1 MGRIVLFSNVD
12 KQIAWDGSS
21 ASIDRTQSASALAE
35 EALVAAARSL
45 DEAAWEEIYR
55 GHAAQVYSYLQF
67 RLRDQHVAED
77 LTADVFVRAL
87 AGIEGYVWRGTPLLA
102 WLYRIAHNVAADYRK
117 KAARDTDNRAA
128 DVPIEIADHQ
138 NRVHAIDEQTDMFSA
153 VRTLT
158 EDQQQVIILR
168 FYHEM
173 SNAQVARVVGKS
185 EGAVK
190 ALQSRALRSLRRVL
204 SEPDEGLKSA

>member
-1 MGRIVLFSNVD
+1 MFSNAD

-21 ASIDRTQSASALAE
+21 ASVNRTALAD

-55 GHAAQVYSYLQF
+55 RHAAQVYAYLQF

-138 NRVHAIDEQTDMFSA
+138 NLVHAIDEQTDMFSA

>member
-1 MGRIVLFSNVD
+1 MGRILLFSNMD
-12 KQIAWDGSS
+12 KQIEWDGSS
-21 ASIDRTQSASALAE
+21 ASIGPTPATHLAE

-55 GHAAQVYSYLQF
+55 RHAVQVFAYLQF

-128 DVPIEIADHQ
+128 DVPIDIADRQ
-138 NRVHAIDEQTDMFSA
+138 NLVHAVDEQTDMFNA

>member
-1 MGRIVLFSNVD
+1 MFSNAD
-12 KQIAWDGSS
+12 KQIEWDGSS
-21 ASIDRTQSASALAE
+21 PSIGRAQPAQDLAE
-35 EALVAAARSL
+35 EALVDAARSL

-55 GHAAQVYSYLQF
+55 RHAVRVYSYLQF
-67 RLRDQHVAED
+67 RLRDQRVAED

-117 KAARDTDNRAA
+117 KAGRESDNRAA
-128 DVPIEIADHQ
+128 DVPVDIADRR
-138 NRVHAIDEQTDMFSA
+138 NLIRGVDEQTDMLAA
-153 VRTLT
+153 VRSLT

-168 FYHEM
+168 FYHEL
-173 SNAQVARVVGKS
+173 SNAQVAGIVGKS

-190 ALQSRALRSLRRVL
+190 ALQSRALQSLRRIL
-204 SEPDEGLKSA
+204 REPDEGLKSA

>member
-1 MGRIVLFSNVD
+1 MCSHTD
-12 KQIAWDGSS
+12 TQIAWDGSS

-55 GHAAQVYSYLQF
+55 RHAVQVFAYLQF

-128 DVPIEIADHQ
+128 DVPIDIADRQ
-138 NRVHAIDEQTDMFSA
+138 NLVHAVDEQTDMFNA

>member
-1 MGRIVLFSNVD
+1 MLSKAD
-12 KQIAWDGSS
+12 KQIEWDGSS
-21 ASIDRTQSASALAE
+21 ASIGRAQSAADLAE
-35 EALVAAARSL
+35 QALVDAARSL
-45 DEAAWEEIYR
+45 DEAAWEEMYRRYAERIY
-55 GHAAQVYSYLQF
+55 AYLQF

-87 AGIEGYVWRGTPLLA
+87 AGIEGYVWRGTPILA

-117 KAARDTDNRAA
+117 KAAREMQHRATDIPR
-128 DVPIEIADHQ
+128 EIADGQ
-138 NRVHAIDEQTDMFSA
+138 DRVDAVDEQTDMLGA

-173 SNAQVARVVGKS
+173 SNVEVARAVGKS

-204 SEPDEGLKSA
+204 AEQGDVMRSA